1 MPGETLNSEG
11 TLLGLLGRPAL
22 QEAPPAVPR
31 QVGRNLARPALESL
45 PWPAVELSG
54 QNNRGSQDSTG
65 GEESTD
71 GERQPTLNAGQL
83 CR

>member
-22 QEAPPAVPR
+22 REAPSAVPR
-31 QVGRNLARPALESL
+31 QVGRNLARPA
-45 PWPAVELSG
+45 VELSG
-54 QNNRGSQDSTG
+54 QNVDHGSQGSTG